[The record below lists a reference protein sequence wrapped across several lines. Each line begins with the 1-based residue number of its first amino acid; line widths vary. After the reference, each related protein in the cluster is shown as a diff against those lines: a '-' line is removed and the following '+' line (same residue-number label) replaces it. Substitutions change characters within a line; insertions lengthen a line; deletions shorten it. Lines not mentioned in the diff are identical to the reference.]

1 MFYAHLI
8 FSKLL
13 ETRQIFFRILLVW
26 SIGLLILRYDESQ
39 NFDLR
44 FKFRSPQPVSKE
56 IVIINLSKKNWDKI
70 INPSFPSLLKSAR
83 PLSDSYFWSTPIWNK
98 LLGTVLNDAP
108 SVVMVDLFFDRSI
121 PMSRTIESTFKLQQ
135 VIWRAELDERFGYKR
150 PRFAI
155 DVIQKNAMSERSL
168 TNVALG
174 YVFKD
179 YDNTARRYKE
189 ASKINFLHD
198 IPKKIT
204 MEHRAMNRRAMNRRA
219 MNRRAMDRQAMDRQ
233 AMDRQAMDRQAM
245 DRQAMDRQAV
255 DRQAMDRQAV
265 DRQAMDRQAMDRQA
279 VDRQAVDRLAMD
291 RQAMD
296 RQAVDRQAVDRRA
309 VDRLAMNRLA
319 MNRLKGP
326 QNIDFD
332 TAFINYRGGTNTYP
346 TIEITN
352 VLNRSYPPNFFKN
365 KIVLIGSN
373 SMEKHFVK
381 TPLGFLSRTEYTANV
396 IDNILTNSWIKFLD
410 REFYYFYLFLI
421 ALICFFILYLF
432 TQSLA
437 IYFLTLIGV
446 SLVSLSILAFDVY
459 HLWLPILSPL
469 SILALS
475 YVILLNFLLSRS
487 EYQTWKSRKKE
498 ESILEMNELKNNF
511 VSLFSHDLKTPLAK
525 IHAISDMAMKISNQD
540 KKGIHENFL
549 KIKKEAKELDRYI
562 QSILQIT
569 RIEAG
574 NFNLN
579 ITPYDINELINECI
593 ELLQPLAGIK
603 SIQIHFDEEPLFP
616 VEIDVKLIKEVI
628 LNLLDNAIKYC
639 PEGSIIKIETSDE
652 EEQFYIKIEDN
663 GPGIAE
669 KEQETVFEKFYQS
682 NQSNQSKNAQTNK
695 KGTSLGLYLVRYFV
709 EIHHG
714 RVGLQSKP
722 HQGTTFTVTLPYT
735 QNQSHGEEA

>member
-39 NFDLR
+39 GFDLR

-98 LLGTVLNDAP
+98 LLGTILNDAP
-108 SVVMVDLFFDRSI
+108 SVIMVDLFFDRSI

-204 MEHRAMNRRAMNRRA
+204 MEHRAMNRQAMEHRAMNRQA
-219 MNRRAMDRQAMDRQ
+219 MDRRAMDRQTMNRQAINRQAMDRQTMNRQAMDRQTMNRQAMNRQAMNRQAMDRQ

-245 DRQAMDRQAV
+245 DR
-255 DRQAMDRQAV
+255 
-265 DRQAMDRQAMDRQA
+265 
-279 VDRQAVDRLAMD
+279 
-291 RQAMD
+291 
-296 RQAVDRQAVDRRA
+296 
-309 VDRLAMNRLA
+309 
-319 MNRLKGP
+319 LKGP
-326 QNIDFD
+326 QNINNKGPQNIDNKGPQNIDNKGPQNINNINFD

-396 IDNILTNSWIKFLD
+396 IDNILKNSWIKFLD

-421 ALICFFILYLF
+421 TLICFFILYLF

-525 IHAISDMAMKISNQD
+525 IHAISDMAMKISNQN
-540 KKGIHENFL
+540 KKDIHENFL

-574 NFNLN
+574 DFNLN

-593 ELLQPLAGIK
+593 ELLQPLAGIN

-669 KEQETVFEKFYQS
+669 KEQETIFEKFYQS